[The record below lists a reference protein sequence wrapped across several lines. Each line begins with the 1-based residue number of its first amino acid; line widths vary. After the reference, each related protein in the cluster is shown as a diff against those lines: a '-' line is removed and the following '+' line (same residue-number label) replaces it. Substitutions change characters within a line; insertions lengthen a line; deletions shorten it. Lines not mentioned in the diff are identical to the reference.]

1 MILIFFGLPATGK
14 TYLSELAAREFDA
27 VHLNTDIIRKELN
40 LQGKYDEHS
49 KQMVYDHMLEQMV
62 HHAQNNQNIIVDGTF
77 QKEEHRN
84 QYLQKAR
91 ELNQELY
98 FIELRAK
105 EQTIKERMK
114 SDRSHSE
121 ADFQVYKNLKRSF
134 EHKKEPHLIL
144 WTDEHTDAELSN
156 KIKLYING
164 QRAGYS
170 NEGEMPVS

>member
-1 MILIFFGLPATGK
+1 MILIVFGLPATGK
-14 TYLSELAAREFDA
+14 THLSEMTAIKFDA

-49 KQMVYDHMLEQMV
+49 KHMVYDHMLEQMV
-62 HHAQNNQNIIVDGTF
+62 HHALNNQDIIVDGTY

-105 EQTIKERMK
+105 EQTIKERMQ
-114 SDRSHSE
+114 SDRNHSE
-121 ADFQVYKNLKRSF
+121 ADFQVYKYLKRSF
-134 EHKKEPHLIL
+134 EQKNEPHLIL
-144 WTDEHTDAELSN
+144 WTDEHTDTELLN
-156 KIKLYING
+156 NIKLYING
-164 QRAGYS
+164 
-170 NEGEMPVS
+170 